1 MKNSIKKPEAQVM
14 RFNRGIF
21 DGDGCVTC
29 GKYTNKMLEQKR
41 NIVINFTGSVAL
53 LDFLKNY
60 FYNHIGVVVGR
71 GSVTGIPPPTHIVGR
86 NKKTGEF
93 SYNGPNAIAILSWLY
108 DDSEEKT
115 RLERKY
121 EKFKKLK
128 TYYD

>member
-1 MKNSIKKPEAQVM
+1 M

-71 GSVTGIPPPTHIVGR
+71 GSVTGIPPR
-86 NKKTGEF
+86 L
-93 SYNGPNAIAILSWLY
+93 ILS
-108 DDSEEKT
+108 EEIKRRVSFLIT
-115 RLERKY
+115 GQMPLQS
-121 EKFKKLK
+121 
-128 TYYD
+128 